1 LNGFLLDTN
10 VLSETA
16 KAKPDPRV
24 VKFITER
31 NDLWICTVS
40 VQELVFGAEQMAEG
54 KKRDAIA
61 LWIASLAGLFSGRV
75 LHMDWQAAAL
85 AGRFKN
91 LAKTAGLN
99 GIDLDSSIAAIAF
112 SNELVLATRNTR
124 DFEPMQISVFNP
136 WVDDMGG
143 WGG

>member
-1 LNGFLLDTN
+1 MNGFLLDTN

-24 VKFITER
+24 ITFITER

-40 VQELVFGAEQMAEG
+40 VQELVFGAEQMPEG
-54 KKRDAIA
+54 KKRDAIS
-61 LWIASLAGLFSGRV
+61 LWIANLAGLFTGRV
-75 LHMDWQAAAL
+75 LQMDWRAAAL

-91 LAKTAGLN
+91 LAKNAGLI
-99 GIDLDSSIAAIAF
+99 GIDLDASIAAIAF

-124 DFEPMQISVFNP
+124 DFELMQISLFNP
-136 WVDDMGG
+136 WADDVGG
-143 WGG
+143 WGC